1 MQKSLIS
8 MSIVLSVLL
17 FTSSCGD
24 SNDSS
29 YVKDLTIEESD
40 NNLSVD
46 VIDNNEIEN
55 LANTKLSQEESS
67 IIEASSS
74 KSITGTGYY
83 IDSAVDGISYICGSS
98 NGTTDENGT
107 FTFEEGKDC
116 SFYVAGVTLRTT
128 KAKDLKDGQKIVED
142 SFEVARF
149 LQSIDIDGTP
159 ENGIQITAETIDY
172 LTKAL
177 GENDS
182 IAQIPT
188 DSKLEAVVASLE
200 NDIEE
205 FKGRVKT
212 EEEVRSHLN
221 DTKTDITEDILV
233 GQTLYLNNH
242 AIKFNDDE
250 NFLFIEEDGVEEN
263 SPYHIDGDLICDD
276 DGCSKLLSY
285 SDSNISFEEE
295 DGEIFTLYYTKE
307 DAKENFNEHIGSST
321 ISTANST
328 AVSVPDTNTIIG
340 EITEYYYNEN
350 GKMVSTCTY
359 SQYSASCESFTALLD
374 TYYDENGNVTE
385 MYLECDEEKQTDV
398 VPIEL
403 EEENLTQENFIDDD
417 LEVKEPLVEPEPIDY
432 KLDEDNYVD
441 IQKNA
446 IKECEAFDDLKHT
459 SNLDNISLIHNY
471 EYTIIEDRGEDL
483 RIFIDYIN
491 QGDIR
496 HRWVNRDCF
505 YQ

>member
-8 MSIVLSVLL
+8 LSIALSVVL

-29 YVKDLTIEESD
+29 YAKDLTIEESD
-40 NNLSVD
+40 SN
-46 VIDNNEIEN
+46 
-55 LANTKLSQEESS
+55 LSQEEPS
-67 IIEASSS
+67 IIQASFSEL
-74 KSITGTGYY
+74 ITGTGYY
-83 IDSAVDGISYICGSS
+83 VDSAVDGISYICGSS
-98 NGTTDENGT
+98 SGVTDVNGT
-107 FTFEEGKDC
+107 FIFEEGQDC
-116 SFYVAGVTLRTT
+116 LFSVAGVTLRTT

-159 ENGIQITAETIDY
+159 ENGIQITTETIDAII
-172 LTKAL
+172 KAL
-177 GENDS
+177 EENNIKAEVPVDNQLEVILTSVEND
-182 IAQIPT
+182 
-188 DSKLEAVVASLE
+188 V
-200 NDIEE
+200 EE

-212 EEEVRSHLN
+212 EEEVKFHLN
-221 DTKTDITEDILV
+221 DTKTSITEDIII

-242 AIKFNDDE
+242 AIKFNDDGR
-250 NFLFIEEDGVEEN
+250 FLFIEEDEEEKN
-263 SPYHIDGDLICDD
+263 LPYHIDGDLICDD

-307 DAKENFNEHIGSST
+307 DAKENFNEHIGGST
-321 ISTANST
+321 VSTANST

-340 EITEYYYNEN
+340 EITEYYYDEN

-374 TYYDENGNVTE
+374 TYYDENGNITE
-385 MYLECDEEKQTDV
+385 MYLECDEETENLIA
-398 VPIEL
+398 IEP
-403 EEENLTQENFIDDD
+403 EEDNLTQENFINEDI
-417 LEVKEPLVEPEPIDY
+417 LEVKEPLIEPEPIDY
-432 KLDEDNYVD
+432 NLDENNYVN

-446 IKECEAFDDLKHT
+446 IKECEAFNDLKHT